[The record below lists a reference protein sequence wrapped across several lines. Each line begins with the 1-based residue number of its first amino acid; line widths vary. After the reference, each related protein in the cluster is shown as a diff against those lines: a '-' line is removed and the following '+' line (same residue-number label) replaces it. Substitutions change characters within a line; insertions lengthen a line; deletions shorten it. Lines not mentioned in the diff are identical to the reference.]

1 MRGVFQPMPFV
12 TTLEFDSKGFL
23 ATELRA
29 GHEVGLFE
37 RVRDLSS
44 PLASRRIDRAATRI
58 SSPFRNQGQ
67 RLARR
72 NAFSDGGLLAL
83 DAMTYAFQRRRTNGV
98 DPLTNLFANEID
110 DY

>member
-1 MRGVFQPMPFV
+1 MPFV

-44 PLASRRIDRAATRI
+44 PLASRRIDRAAACDSASRTECLR
-58 SSPFRNQGQ
+58 PHPAFVRGP
-67 RLARR
+67 ARPPKR
-72 NAFSDGGLLAL
+72 HG
-83 DAMTYAFQRRRTNGV
+83 R
-98 DPLTNLFANEID
+98 
-110 DY
+110 